1 MIFPPSDALGEPFP
15 EMNRARVTS
24 TPGARTPDLEIEGP
38 LSVPDGCLAAPGHA
52 VRALVRVA
60 GRPAGFVLLPTG
72 DARVRNEEELR
83 AEIERQ
89 IGPAL
94 RRVTLERRLAGN
106 SSPVSAVPT
115 VTVAVCT
122 RERPE
127 SLARTLR
134 SLERIDYPDA
144 ALEVVVIDNA
154 SRDDTTRDVVSA
166 HPRFR
171 CLREPRPGLD
181 RARNLAVAEARSEIV
196 AFTDDD
202 VEVDPGWVGAIAPH
216 FANPAVMAVTGLVAP
231 AVLETRAERLFETYG
246 GFGRGFEVRYYTPA
260 IRRYWRFWPLGA
272 GIYGTGC
279 NMAFRRSFLAGAS
292 GFDPALDVGTPTWGG
307 GDLDMFY
314 RTLRGG
320 HVLVYEP
327 RALVWH
333 HHRREEAELRRQLRG
348 FGRGLYAFWTKT
360 MLSDHGMRLRTF
372 EFAVR
377 WYLGGILGR
386 VVRPRGL
393 TRSVALAQAWG
404 AIEGPFAYLVSRWAA
419 R

>member
-1 MIFPPSDALGEPFP
+1 MRLASPTPKMIHARATSPPEP
-15 EMNRARVTS
+15 
-24 TPGARTPDLEIEGP
+24 RTPDLDLEGA
-38 LSVPDGCLAAPGHA
+38 LCVPDACLTARDHA
-52 VRALVRVA
+52 VRALVRVG
-60 GRPAGFVLLPTG
+60 GRPAGFVLLPRG
-72 DARVRNEEELR
+72 DARLRSDEKLR

-89 IGPAL
+89 IGPAV
-94 RRVTLERRLAGN
+94 RRVRLEQRFATN
-106 SSPVSAVPT
+106 SAPASAVPA

-122 RERPE
+122 RDRPA

-154 SRDDTTRDVVSA
+154 SRDDATRDVVSA

-181 RARNLAVAEARSEIV
+181 RARNLAVAEALGEIV

-202 VEVDPGWVGAIAPH
+202 VEVDPAWVRALAPH
-216 FANPAVMAVTGLVAP
+216 FANPAVMGVTGLVAP
-231 AVLETRAERLFETYG
+231 AVLETRAERLFEIYG

-279 NMAFRRSFLAGAS
+279 NMAFRRSFLIGAS

-314 RTLRGG
+314 RTLRAG

-333 HHRREEAELRRQLRG
+333 HHRREEVELRRQLRG

-360 MLSDHGMRLRTF
+360 ILFDRGMRMSTL
-372 EFAVR
+372 EFAFR
-377 WYLGGILGR
+377 WYMKGVLGR

-393 TRSVALAQAWG
+393 TRSIALAQAWG
-404 AIEGPFAYLVSRWAA
+404 AIEGPFAYLVSRRAA